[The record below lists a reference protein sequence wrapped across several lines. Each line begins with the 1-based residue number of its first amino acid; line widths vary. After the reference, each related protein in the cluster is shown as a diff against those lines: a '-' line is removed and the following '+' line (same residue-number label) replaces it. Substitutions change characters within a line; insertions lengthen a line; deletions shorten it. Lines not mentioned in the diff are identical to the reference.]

1 MRSRRIW
8 ATASALALLALLTSC
23 GEVPRARSVL
33 QTEEASADVLLEAD
47 RQFALEVAERGLEA
61 WVDWFEEEGFQLAPG
76 EVVRG
81 KTAIRAY
88 MQDSFGTEGFLLEW
102 EPEHASISASGDLG
116 YTFGRYRAHRTGPDG
131 TDVVREGRY
140 ITIWHKQPDGTWKV
154 ALDTGVPD
162 PPLPAGP

>member
-1 MRSRRIW
+1 MQMHRIW
-8 ATASALALLALLTSC
+8 TIALPFALLALLASC
-23 GEVPRARSVL
+23 AEAPKARSVL
-33 QTEEASADVLLEAD
+33 DTEKVSADVLLEAD

-88 MQDSFGTEGFLLEW
+88 MKDAFGTEGFLLEW

-116 YTFGRYRAHRTGPDG
+116 YTFGRYTAHRTGEDG
-131 TDVVREGRY
+131 SDVIREGRY

-162 PPLPAGP
+162 PPPSS